1 MGSADKNGIWKYDNS
16 DSVNGWPNYM
26 NLGTNSVSNAL
37 TDIRPRIVYT
47 ATSQSDANAQVTNL
61 KNNVGITP
69 STTSPLFFWRTDTK
83 SLWTY
88 DNATWSEIGNTHV
101 IVGTTDNLLIQ
112 TGTWT
117 YSSTIAAN
125 SQIGNH
131 TFTFPVPYASP
142 PNVVISTSSA
152 RVTCEAKSITT
163 TEFTGNGFNTS
174 AGASSYGVTM
184 TWLAMGLAS

>member
-1 MGSADKNGIWKYDNS
+1 MGTVDNNGIWKYDDS
-16 DSVNGWPNYM
+16 DKVNGWVNWM
-26 NLGTNSVSNAL
+26 NLATNSTSNVVSG
-37 TDIRPRIVYT
+37 IRPKLVYT
-47 ATSQSDANAQVTNL
+47 ATSQSDANTKVTAL
-61 KNNVGITP
+61 KADGLTP
-69 STTSPLFFWRTDTK
+69 SVSSPFFFWRTDTK

-88 DNATWSEIGNTHV
+88 DNTTWAEIGNTHV

-174 AGASSYGVTM
+174 AGAASYGVTM